1 MTTNL
6 TDEFVKKHT
15 LMECLKEFDGAHGN
29 TEEQKLKSLEKPF
42 EALAKKMIY
51 GGYFEVS
58 NNGKTLYRVYIHTIE
73 FYYHEEDNGD
83 LKDWIV
89 YHRNPIKGLPKPLF
103 EVGTLHSHVS
113 GIDITFE
120 GKHPKKYLYRA
131 SALIRKFK
139 VKEGDSDEFIKFNK
153 PKDANYPDV
162 EEYPT
167 HLYEY
172 LFMKTPLTDIR
183 VQWIDLEFNK
193 AQVTSNYRINVC
205 KYNNGKKIKDSQDER
220 KWSFSSMVV
229 F

>member
-1 MTTNL
+1 MTINL
-6 TDEFVKKHT
+6 TEEFVQQHT

-29 TEEQKLKSLEKPF
+29 SLTEKLASLEKPF

-51 GGYFEVS
+51 GGYFKVS
-58 NNGKTLYRVYIHTIE
+58 NNGKTLYRVYIHTVE

-89 YHRNPIKGLPKPLF
+89 YHRNPIKGVPKPLF

-120 GKHPKKYLYRA
+120 GKHPDNYLYRA

-139 VKEGDSDEFIKFNK
+139 VKEGESEDFIKFNK
-153 PKDANYPDV
+153 PQEANYPDV
-162 EEYPT
+162 EGYPT

-172 LFMKTPLTDIR
+172 LFMKASLTDIR
-183 VQWIDLEFNK
+183 VQWKPLEFDK
-193 AQVTSNYRINVC
+193 VDVTPNFRINVC
-205 KYNNGKKIKDSQDER
+205 KYKHDNKSVKKLSDTQDER
-220 KWSFSSMVV
+220 KWSFS
-229 F
+229 

>member
-1 MTTNL
+1 MTINL
-6 TDEFVKKHT
+6 TEEFVQQHT

-29 TEEQKLKSLEKPF
+29 SEEQKLKSLEKPF

-51 GGYFEVS
+51 GGYFKVS
-58 NNGKTLYRVYIHTIE
+58 NNGKTLYRVYIHTVE

-89 YHRNPIKGLPKPLF
+89 YHRNPIKGVPKPLF

-120 GKHPKKYLYRA
+120 GKHPDNYLYRA

-139 VKEGDSDEFIKFNK
+139 VKEGESEDFIKFNK
-153 PKDANYPDV
+153 PQEANYPDV
-162 EEYPT
+162 EGYPT

-172 LFMKTPLTDIR
+172 LFMKAPLTDIR
-183 VQWIDLEFNK
+183 VQWKPLEFDK
-193 AQVTSNYRINVC
+193 VDVTPNFRINVC
-205 KYNNGKKIKDSQDER
+205 KYKYDNKSVIKLSDTQDER
-220 KWSFSSMVV
+220 KWSFS
-229 F
+229 

>member
-6 TDEFVKKHT
+6 TEEFVQQHT

-58 NNGKTLYRVYIHTIE
+58 NNGNILYRIYIHTVE
-73 FYYHEEDNGD
+73 FYYHEEENGD

-89 YHRNPIKGLPKPLF
+89 YHRNPIKGAPKPLF
-103 EVGTLHSHVS
+103 ELGTLHSHVS

-120 GKHPKKYLYRA
+120 GEHPYGYIYRA
-131 SALIRKFK
+131 STLIRKFK
-139 VKEGDSDEFIKFNK
+139 VKKGNSDEFIKFEK
-153 PKDANYPDV
+153 PKDKDHPEV
-162 EEYPT
+162 EAYPT

-172 LFMKTPLTDIR
+172 LFMKAPLTDIR
-183 VQWIDLEFNK
+183 VQWIDTTFDNVSIK
-193 AQVTSNYRINVC
+193 SDNRINVYQY
-205 KYNNGKKIKDSQDER
+205 KRDEKMQLKKSSEKDER
-220 KWSFSSMVV
+220 KWSFS
-229 F
+229 